1 MSWTPQQEEALQ
13 VRNKNLLLSAAAGS
27 GKTAV
32 LTERIIRLVK
42 DPENH
47 TDINQ
52 LLVLTFTKAAA
63 SEMKSRVSAAL
74 TRELDAA
81 SKAEDKPLMRH
92 LERQITLLS
101 SAQISTLDS
110 FFQSLVRQYFYLLD
124 LDPKTKILA
133 DENEN
138 HLIEEE
144 VLAEVLEQWYE
155 KGDPDFL
162 ETADFFVSR
171 YQDRKL
177 KDTILKLHDFC
188 DSMAFPDV
196 WLENLPKNYQIP
208 ADAHLDDLPW
218 SKPVLDKLK
227 ALMEKICDLYRQAFA
242 IMDRNPAAQAVYTEK
257 LGNEYAFFSK
267 AAKAT
272 SWKDF
277 YNTASFS
284 FGTLKGISKAQ
295 AEQFNFA
302 STKDFTD
309 SEDAKTI
316 RKRRDD
322 AKKIYNDKLSPFF
335 AIAEDQ
341 WIGETR
347 AMSATASVLAR
358 LTLDFSHAYR
368 LRKKQE
374 GYMDFSDAERYALE
388 LLIDRNAPDFT
399 PERAAHFP
407 SETARSLQQKYK
419 EVMIDEYQDT
429 NEVQELITALISN
442 GKNRFMVGD
451 IKQSIYRFRQA
462 DPTIFLAKYKSFTT
476 DPDAIDYRIDL
487 NKNFRSDAGIL
498 SSINYLFRQI
508 MTEKNLE
515 LDYGAAE
522 ALYPGRHEEPRPQ
535 SYVGG
540 KVSLTLLDSADLA
553 DAEDASLQDIKNIEL
568 EGRYIVMTIQ
578 EIMNSQKQVMN
589 KDGSFRPA
597 SYGDIAILLRAV
609 TNKAP
614 ALLKIL
620 EAAGIPAI
628 SAAEDDFVRNVEVE
642 ILWALLKVL
651 DNPLQDLAMAAVL
664 RSFFVGLAEAD
675 MAKLYLAKKDAGL
688 SHLFQILP
696 QAADILPTEEAE
708 KVARFLSHYQV
719 WRNRS
724 IEDGVAPLIQDILED
739 TGYLTYVSGLP
750 GGSFRKSHV
759 QAFYQL
765 ALTRDSSSHNGL
777 YPFLNYLAKISKDD
791 KQFKA
796 NRAAVSSDAVRIM
809 TIHKSKGLE
818 FPIVFLPDLA
828 KSFNTQDMND
838 PVLCHKTLGMGLPY
852 YDKDHQARW
861 PTLYHYAVKYAS
873 LQENAAEEARLLYVA
888 MTRARDALYLS
899 AISKKVSTLL
909 SNNAL
914 ALAGT
919 GSTEPTPLPSHL
931 ISNGK
936 SYLDWVLPAMMHHR
950 NLKDLWDSLDRI
962 PSYQDDA
969 PGDHSTFVFAQKLAQ
984 LVLTDEERALLTP
997 VKPAENEAAP
1007 QEEIPV
1013 SEEPPAKETASPL
1026 SDFLSS
1032 LPAEIPDWLSRQLT
1046 WRYDFPGAV
1055 DTPAKLT
1062 ATAAVKL
1069 REAAEYAE
1077 GEEPPYASVTLA
1089 EDMPAPAETAETGE
1103 TEYAQLLQGTPPD
1116 YAALPAFADDD
1127 TPKYS
1132 GTSFGTLMH
1141 KAMELIDFT
1150 SLFPSEDSI
1159 RQRIQSLSAKK
1170 MFTEEET
1177 KILLSHRR
1185 NRNPVRAL
1193 LTFAEGPLCEAMKNA
1208 KYIWKEMPFSIL
1220 LPARSFY
1227 EHCEDGEKIFLQG
1240 VMDCL
1245 LETQDGLIII
1255 DYKTDH
1261 TMTEEEL
1268 KHHYKIQLQVYG
1280 EAAEKLL
1287 QKPVT
1292 HLYLWSF
1299 TLGKEIEI
1307 EKSEEFC

>member
-42 DPENH
+42 APENH

-272 SWKDF
+272 TWKDF

-309 SEDAKTI
+309 SEDAKNI

-335 AIAEDQ
+335 AIAEGQ

-347 AMSATASVLAR
+347 AMSAMASVLAR

-388 LLIDRNAPDFT
+388 LLIERNAPDFT

-476 DPDAIDYRIDL
+476 DAGAIDYRIDL

-696 QAADILPTEEAE
+696 QAAEILPTEEAE

-950 NLKDLWDSLDRI
+950 NLKDLWDSLDQI

-997 VKPAENEAAP
+997 VKPEENEAAP
-1007 QEEIPV
+1007 QGEIPV

-1089 EDMPAPAETAETGE
+1089 EDMPAPAKTAETGE

-1245 LETQDGLIII
+1245 LETKDGLIII

-1299 TLGKEIEI
+1299 TLGKALEI
-1307 EKSEEFC
+1307 EKGV

>member
-272 SWKDF
+272 TWKDF

-335 AIAEDQ
+335 AIAEGQ

-347 AMSATASVLAR
+347 AMGAIASVLAR

-950 NLKDLWDSLDRI
+950 NLKDLWNSLDRI

-997 VKPAENEAAP
+997 VKPAEDEAVP

-1013 SEEPPAKETASPL
+1013 SEEPPAKESATPL

-1089 EDMPAPAETAETGE
+1089 EDMLAPAETTETGE

-1245 LETQDGLIII
+1245 LETKDGLIII

>member
-13 VRNKNLLLSAAAGS
+13 VRNRNLLLSAAAGS

-81 SKAEDKPLMRH
+81 TTAEDRPLMRH

-124 LDPKTKILA
+124 LDPKIKILA

-144 VLAEVLEQWYE
+144 VLSEVLERWYE
-155 KGDPDFL
+155 EGDADFL
-162 ETADFFVSR
+162 EAADFFVSR
-171 YQDRKL
+171 YQDRAL
-177 KDTILKLHDFC
+177 KDIILKLHDFS
-188 DSMAFPDV
+188 DTMAFPEV
-196 WLENLPKNYQIP
+196 WLENLPKNYEIP
-208 ADAHLDDLPW
+208 EGAHLDDLPW
-218 SKPVLDKLK
+218 TKPVLDNLT
-227 ALMEKICDLYRQAFA
+227 ALLEKICDLYRQAFA
-242 IMDRNPAAQAVYTEK
+242 VMEKNPAAQALYGEM
-257 LGNEYAFFSK
+257 LSNEYTFFSQ
-267 AAKAT
+267 AAKT
-272 SWKDF
+272 TTWKEL
-277 YNTASFS
+277 YSIPSFAFES
-284 FGTLKGISKAQ
+284 LPSMKKPM
-295 AEQFNFA
+295 AEQFGFT
-302 STKDFTD
+302 STKDFTNSD
-309 SEDAKTI
+309 DAGAIKKQRNDAK
-316 RKRRDD
+316 D
-322 AKKIYNDKLSPFF
+322 IYTKKLSPFF
-335 AIAEDQ
+335 SIEENQ
-341 WIGETR
+341 WLRETR
-347 AMSATASVLAR
+347 AMHAMASVLAR
-358 LTLDFSHAYR
+358 LTLDFSKAYR
-368 LRKKQE
+368 QRKKQE
-374 GYMDFSDAERYALE
+374 GYMDFSDSERYALE
-388 LLIDRNAPDFT
+388 LLIDRSAVGFT
-399 PERAAHFP
+399 PERATDFP
-407 SETARSLQQKYK
+407 SETARSLQKKYK

-462 DPTIFLAKYKSFTT
+462 DPTIFLSKYKTFTT
-476 DPDAIDYRIDL
+476 GSDTVNYRIDL
-487 NKNFRSDAGIL
+487 NKNFRSDAGVL

-508 MTEKNLE
+508 MTEENLE

-522 ALYPGRHEEPRPQ
+522 ALYPGRHEEARPE

-540 KVSLTLLDSADLA
+540 KVSLTLLDSEELSGDV
-553 DAEDASLQDIKNIEL
+553 DASLQEIQNIHL
-568 EGRYIVMTIQ
+568 EGRYIAKTIQ
-578 EIMNSQKQVMN
+578 SLMASQKQVMN
-589 KDGSFRPA
+589 KDGSFRPV
-597 SYGDIAILLRAV
+597 SYGDMVILLRSIS
-609 TNKAP
+609 NKGP
-614 ALLKIL
+614 ELLKIL

-628 SAAEDDFVRNVEVE
+628 SSADDDFVRNVEVE
-642 ILWALLKVL
+642 ILWALLKIL
-651 DNPLQDLAMAAVL
+651 DNPLQDLALAAVL
-664 RSFFVGLAEAD
+664 RSFFVGLTETH
-675 MAKLYLAKKDAGL
+675 MANLYLAKKDRGL
-688 SHLFQILP
+688 AHLFQILP
-696 QAADILPTEEAE
+696 EAASIFPAEEAE
-708 KVARFLSHYQV
+708 KVARFLSHFHV
-719 WRNRS
+719 WRSRS
-724 IEDGVAPLIQDILED
+724 IEDGVAPLIRDILDD

-750 GGSFRKSHV
+750 GGSFRKSHI
-759 QAFYQL
+759 QAFYKL
-765 ALTRDSSSHNGL
+765 ALERDSSSHNGL
-777 YPFLNYLAKISKDD
+777 YPFLNYLSQLSKDD

-818 FPIVFLPDLA
+818 FPIVFLADTA
-828 KSFNTQDMND
+828 KAFNTQDMND
-838 PVLCHKTLGMGLPY
+838 RVLCHKTLGLGLPY
-852 YDKDHQARW
+852 YDKEHQVRW

-873 LQENAAEEARLLYVA
+873 LKENDAEEARLLYVA

-899 AISKKVSTLL
+899 AVTKKGEDLL
-909 SNNAL
+909 KNTAL
-914 ALAGT
+914 ALVGT
-919 GSTEPTPLPSHL
+919 TADAPAPLPSHL

-936 SYLDWVLPAMMHHR
+936 SYLDWILPAMMHHR
-950 NLKDLWDSLDRI
+950 NLKDLWDRLEAI
-962 PSYQDDA
+962 PAYQDDA
-969 PGDHSTFVFAQKLAQ
+969 PGDCSTFVFAIRAARQF
-984 LVLTDEERALLTP
+984 LTPEERALLAPTSSEEE
-997 VKPAENEAAP
+997 VATEIKEIEAP
-1007 QEEIPV
+1007 QEAV
-1013 SEEPPAKETASPL
+1013 PL
-1026 SDFLSS
+1026 SDFLAR
-1032 LPAEIPDWLSRQLT
+1032 LPSEIPEWLSRQLT

-1077 GEEPPYASVTLA
+1077 GEEPPYASATLA
-1089 EDMPAPAETAETGE
+1089 EDIAEPTENK
-1103 TEYAQLLQGTPPD
+1103 TEYAALLASTPPD

-1127 TPKYS
+1127 APKYS

-1159 RQRIQSLSAKK
+1159 RQRILSLAARQ

-1227 EHCEDGEKIFLQG
+1227 EHCEEGEKIFLQG

-1245 LETQDGLIII
+1245 VETKDGLIII

-1307 EKSEEFC
+1307 EKIGE

>member
-13 VRNKNLLLSAAAGS
+13 VRNRNLLLSAAAGS

-74 TRELDAA
+74 TRELDEATT
-81 SKAEDKPLMRH
+81 AEDRPLMRH

-124 LDPKTKILA
+124 LDPKIKILA

-144 VLAEVLEQWYE
+144 VLSEVLERWYE
-155 KGDPDFL
+155 KGDADFL
-162 ETADFFVSR
+162 EAADFFVSR
-171 YQDRKL
+171 YQDRAL
-177 KDTILKLHDFC
+177 KDIILKLHDFS
-188 DSMAFPDV
+188 DTMAFPEV
-196 WLENLPKNYQIP
+196 WLENLPKNYEIP
-208 ADAHLDDLPW
+208 EGAHLDDLPW
-218 SKPVLDKLK
+218 TKPVLDNLT
-227 ALMEKICDLYRQAFA
+227 ALLEKICDLYRQAFA
-242 IMDRNPAAQAVYTEK
+242 VMEKNPAANAVYSEK
-257 LGNEYAFFSK
+257 LGEEYAFFSE
-267 AAKAT
+267 AAKVST
-272 SWKDF
+272 WKAL
-277 YNTASFS
+277 YAIPSFS
-284 FGTLKGISKAQ
+284 FATLKGISKDQVAQ
-295 AEQFNFA
+295 FHLSSSKE
-302 STKDFTD
+302 FTN
-309 SEDAKTI
+309 SADAKAI
-316 RKRRDD
+316 KDLRDSVK
-322 AKKIYNDKLSPFF
+322 AVYTKKLSPFF
-335 AIAEDQ
+335 SIEEDQ
-341 WIGETR
+341 WLRETR
-347 AMSATASVLAR
+347 SMHAMASVLSR
-358 LTLDFSHAYR
+358 LTLDFSKAYR
-368 LRKKQE
+368 QRKKQE
-374 GYMDFSDAERYALE
+374 GYMDFSDSERYALE
-388 LLIDRNAPDFT
+388 LLLDRNAPGFA
-399 PERAAHFP
+399 PERATDFP
-407 SETARSLQQKYK
+407 SETARSLQKKYK

-429 NEVQELITALISN
+429 NEVQELITALVSN

-462 DPTIFLAKYKSFTT
+462 DPTIFLSKYKTFTT
-476 DPDAIDYRIDL
+476 GTDTVNYRIDL
-487 NKNFRSDAGIL
+487 NKNFRSDAGVL

-508 MTEKNLE
+508 MTEENLE

-522 ALYPGRHEEPRPQ
+522 ALYPGRHEEARPE

-540 KVSLTLLDSADLA
+540 KVSLTLLDSEELSGDV
-553 DAEDASLQDIKNIEL
+553 DASLQEIQNIHL
-568 EGRYIVMTIQ
+568 EGRYIAETIQ
-578 EIMNSQKQVMN
+578 SLMASQKQVMN
-589 KDGSFRPA
+589 KDGSFRPV
-597 SYGDIAILLRAV
+597 SYGDMVILLRSIS
-609 TNKAP
+609 NKGP
-614 ALLKIL
+614 ELLKIL

-628 SAAEDDFVRNVEVE
+628 SSADDDFVRNVEVE
-642 ILWALLKVL
+642 ILWALLKIL

-664 RSFFVGLAEAD
+664 RSFFVGLTETHIAN
-675 MAKLYLAKKDAGL
+675 LYLAKKDRGL
-688 SHLFQILP
+688 AHLFQILP
-696 QAADILPTEEAE
+696 EAASILPAEEAE
-708 KVARFLSHYQV
+708 KVARFLSHFHV
-719 WRNRS
+719 WRSRS
-724 IEDGVAPLIQDILED
+724 IEDGVAPLIRDILDD

-750 GGSFRKSHV
+750 GGSFRRSHI
-759 QAFYQL
+759 QAFYKL
-765 ALTRDSSSHNGL
+765 ALERDSSSHNGL
-777 YPFLNYLAKISKDD
+777 YPFLNYLAQLSKDD

-818 FPIVFLPDLA
+818 FPIVFLADTA
-828 KSFNTQDMND
+828 KAFNTQDMND
-838 PVLCHKTLGMGLPY
+838 RVLCHKTLGLGLPY
-852 YDKDHQARW
+852 YDKEHQVRW
-861 PTLYHYAVKYAS
+861 PTLYQYAVKYAS
-873 LQENAAEEARLLYVA
+873 LKENDAEEARLLYVA

-899 AISKKVSTLL
+899 AVTKKGEDLL
-909 SNNAL
+909 KNTAL
-914 ALAGT
+914 ALVGT
-919 GSTEPTPLPSHL
+919 TADAPAPLPSHL

-936 SYLDWVLPAMMHHR
+936 SYLDWILPAMMHHR
-950 NLKDLWDSLDRI
+950 NLKDLWDRLEAI
-962 PSYQDDA
+962 PAYQDDA
-969 PGDHSTFVFAQKLAQ
+969 PGDHSTFVFAVRAARQF
-984 LVLTDEERALLTP
+984 LTPEERALLGS
-997 VKPAENEAAP
+997 AESE
-1007 QEEIPV
+1007 EEIAT
-1013 SEEPPAKETASPL
+1013 EIKEIEAPKEIVPL
-1026 SDFLSS
+1026 SDFLAG
-1032 LPAEIPDWLSRQLT
+1032 LPADIPAWLSRQLT

-1055 DTPAKLT
+1055 ETPAKLT

-1069 REAAEYAE
+1069 REAAEYAN
-1077 GEEPPYASVTLA
+1077 GEEPPYASATLA
-1089 EDMPAPAETAETGE
+1089 DDIAEPSEENE
-1103 TEYAQLLQGTPPD
+1103 TEYAALLAGTPPD

-1159 RQRIQSLSAKK
+1159 RQRIQSLAARQ

-1193 LTFAEGPLCEAMKNA
+1193 LTFAEGPLCETMKQA

-1227 EHCEDGEKIFLQG
+1227 EHCEEGEKIFLQG

-1245 LETQDGLIII
+1245 VETKDGLLII

-1299 TLGKEIEI
+1299 TLGKEIEVGKI
-1307 EKSEEFC
+1307 GE

>member
-1 MSWTPQQEEALQ
+1 
-13 VRNKNLLLSAAAGS
+13 
-27 GKTAV
+27 
-32 LTERIIRLVK
+32 
-42 DPENH
+42 
-47 TDINQ
+47 
-52 LLVLTFTKAAA
+52 
-63 SEMKSRVSAAL
+63 
-74 TRELDAA
+74 
-81 SKAEDKPLMRH
+81 
-92 LERQITLLS
+92 
-101 SAQISTLDS
+101 
-110 FFQSLVRQYFYLLD
+110 
-124 LDPKTKILA
+124 
-133 DENEN
+133 
-138 HLIEEE
+138 
-144 VLAEVLEQWYE
+144 
-155 KGDPDFL
+155 
-162 ETADFFVSR
+162 
-171 YQDRKL
+171 
-177 KDTILKLHDFC
+177 
-188 DSMAFPDV
+188 
-196 WLENLPKNYQIP
+196 
-208 ADAHLDDLPW
+208 
-218 SKPVLDKLK
+218 
-227 ALMEKICDLYRQAFA
+227 
-242 IMDRNPAAQAVYTEK
+242 
-257 LGNEYAFFSK
+257 
-267 AAKAT
+267 
-272 SWKDF
+272 
-277 YNTASFS
+277 
-284 FGTLKGISKAQ
+284 
-295 AEQFNFA
+295 
-302 STKDFTD
+302 
-309 SEDAKTI
+309 
-316 RKRRDD
+316 
-322 AKKIYNDKLSPFF
+322 
-335 AIAEDQ
+335 
-341 WIGETR
+341 
-347 AMSATASVLAR
+347 
-358 LTLDFSHAYR
+358 
-368 LRKKQE
+368 
-374 GYMDFSDAERYALE
+374 
-388 LLIDRNAPDFT
+388 
-399 PERAAHFP
+399 
-407 SETARSLQQKYK
+407 
-419 EVMIDEYQDT
+419 
-429 NEVQELITALISN
+429 
-442 GKNRFMVGD
+442 
-451 IKQSIYRFRQA
+451 
-462 DPTIFLAKYKSFTT
+462 
-476 DPDAIDYRIDL
+476 
-487 NKNFRSDAGIL
+487 
-498 SSINYLFRQI
+498 
-508 MTEKNLE
+508 
-515 LDYGAAE
+515 
-522 ALYPGRHEEPRPQ
+522 
-535 SYVGG
+535 
-540 KVSLTLLDSADLA
+540 
-553 DAEDASLQDIKNIEL
+553 
-568 EGRYIVMTIQ
+568 
-578 EIMNSQKQVMN
+578 
-589 KDGSFRPA
+589 
-597 SYGDIAILLRAV
+597 
-609 TNKAP
+609 
-614 ALLKIL
+614 
-620 EAAGIPAI
+620 
-628 SAAEDDFVRNVEVE
+628 
-642 ILWALLKVL
+642 
-651 DNPLQDLAMAAVL
+651 MAAVL

-696 QAADILPTEEAE
+696 QAAEILPAEEAE

-997 VKPAENEAAP
+997 VKPEENEAAP

-1013 SEEPPAKETASPL
+1013 SEEEIPAKEPATPL
-1026 SDFLSS
+1026 SDFLDS

-1245 LETQDGLIII
+1245 LETKDGLIII

-1299 TLGKEIEI
+1299 TLGKALEI
-1307 EKSEEFC
+1307 EKGV

>member
-1 MSWTPQQEEALQ
+1 MSWTPQQEEALH

-81 SKAEDKPLMRH
+81 SVAEDRPLMRH

-124 LDPKTKILA
+124 LDPKIKILA

-138 HLIEEE
+138 HLIQEE
-144 VLAEVLEQWYE
+144 VLAEVLERWYE
-155 KGDPDFL
+155 KEDADFL
-162 ETADFFVSR
+162 EASDFFVSR
-171 YQDRKL
+171 YQDRAL
-177 KDTILKLHDFC
+177 KDMILKLHDFS
-188 DSMAFPDV
+188 DTMAFPEV
-196 WLENLPKNYQIP
+196 WLESLPKNYEIP
-208 ADAHLDDLPW
+208 EGAHLDDLPW
-218 SKPVLDKLK
+218 TKPVLEKLT
-227 ALMEKICDLYRQAFA
+227 ALLEKICDLYRQAFS
-242 IMDRNPAAQAVYTEK
+242 IMEKNPATHAVYGEK
-257 LGNEYAFFSK
+257 LSEEYAFFSD
-267 AAKAT
+267 AAKVT
-272 SWKDF
+272 TWKAL
-277 YNTASFS
+277 YAIPSFS
-284 FGTLKGISKAQ
+284 FATLKGISKDQVAQ
-295 AEQFNFA
+295 FHF
-302 STKDFTD
+302 SSSKDFTN
-309 SEDAKTI
+309 SEDAKAI
-316 RKRRDD
+316 KDLRDS
-322 AKKIYNDKLSPFF
+322 AKAVYTKKLSPFF
-335 AIAEDQ
+335 SIGEDQ
-341 WIGETR
+341 WLSETA
-347 AMSATASVLAR
+347 AMHSMASVLAR
-358 LTLDFSHAYR
+358 LTLEFSKAYR
-368 LRKKQE
+368 QRKKQE
-374 GYMDFSDAERYALE
+374 GYMDFSDSERYALE
-388 LLIDRNAPDFT
+388 LLIDRSAPGFT
-399 PERAAHFP
+399 PERATDFP

-429 NEVQELITALISN
+429 NEVQELITALVSN

-462 DPTIFLAKYKSFTT
+462 DPTIFLSKYKTFTT
-476 DPDAIDYRIDL
+476 GTDTINYRIDL

-508 MTEKNLE
+508 MTEENLE
-515 LDYGAAE
+515 LDYGDAE
-522 ALYPGRHEEPRPQ
+522 ALYPGRHEEKRPGN
-535 SYVGG
+535 YVGG
-540 KVSLTLLDSADLA
+540 EVSLALLDSAELSGDV
-553 DAEDASLQDIKNIEL
+553 DASLQEIQNIQL
-568 EGRYIVMTIQ
+568 EGRYIAGTIQ
-578 EIMNSQKQVMN
+578 SLMASQKQVMN
-589 KDGSFRPA
+589 KDGSFRPV
-597 SYGDIAILLRAV
+597 SYGDMVILLRSIS
-609 TNKAP
+609 NKGP
-614 ALLKIL
+614 EILKIL

-628 SAAEDDFVRNVEVE
+628 SSADDDFVRNVEVE
-642 ILWALLKVL
+642 ILWALLKIL

-664 RSFFVGLAEAD
+664 RSFFVGLTETH
-675 MAKLYLAKKDAGL
+675 MAKLYLAKKDRGL

-696 QAADILPTEEAE
+696 EASSVLPEKEAE
-708 KVARFLSHYQV
+708 KVSRFLARFRV
-719 WRNRS
+719 WRSRS
-724 IEDGVAPLIQDILED
+724 IEDGVAPLLRDILDD
-739 TGYLTYVSGLP
+739 TGYLTYVSGLS
-750 GGSFRKSHV
+750 GGSFRRSHI
-759 QAFYQL
+759 QAFYKL
-765 ALTRDSSSHNGL
+765 ALERDSSSHNGL
-777 YPFLNYLAKISKDD
+777 YPFLNYLAQLSKDD

-818 FPIVFLPDLA
+818 FPIVFLADTA
-828 KSFNTQDMND
+828 KAFNTQDMND
-838 PVLCHKTLGMGLPY
+838 RVLCHKTLGLGLPY
-852 YDKDHQARW
+852 YDKEHQVRW

-873 LQENAAEEARLLYVA
+873 LKENDAEEARLLYVA
-888 MTRARDALYLS
+888 MTRARDALYIS
-899 AISKKVSTLL
+899 GVSKKAEVLL
-909 SNNAL
+909 HNNAL
-914 ALAGT
+914 ALVGT
-919 GSTEPTPLPSHL
+919 TADAPTPLPSHL

-936 SYLDWVLPAMMHHR
+936 SYLDWILPAMMHHR
-950 NLKDLWDSLDRI
+950 NLSALWDRLDAV
-962 PSYQDDA
+962 PAYQDDA
-969 PGDHSTFVFAQKLAQ
+969 TGDRSTFVFAVRAATQF
-984 LVLTDEERALLTP
+984 LTEEEKTLMGGPMSDEETAAEIKKISAPKEALP
-997 VKPAENEAAP
+997 
-1007 QEEIPV
+1007 I
-1013 SEEPPAKETASPL
+1013 
-1026 SDFLSS
+1026 SDFLAR
-1032 LPAEIPDWLSRQLT
+1032 LPQEIPDWLSRQLT

-1069 REAAEYAE
+1069 REAAEYAN
-1077 GEEPPYASVTLA
+1077 GEEPPYASATLA
-1089 EDMPAPAETAETGE
+1089 EDIVEPKEEE
-1103 TEYAQLLQGTPPD
+1103 TEFSKLLEGTPPD

-1141 KAMELIDFT
+1141 KAMEVIDFT
-1150 SLFPSEDSI
+1150 SLFPSEASI
-1159 RQRIQSLSAKK
+1159 RQRIQSLAARQI
-1170 MFTEEET
+1170 FTEEET
-1177 KILLSHRR
+1177 KILLSHRK

-1227 EHCEDGEKIFLQG
+1227 EHCEAGEKIFLQG

-1245 LETQDGLIII
+1245 LETKDGLIII

-1307 EKSEEFC
+1307 GKGIRDKG

>member
-188 DSMAFPDV
+188 DAMAFPDV

-272 SWKDF
+272 TWKDF

-309 SEDAKTI
+309 SDDAKNI

-335 AIAEDQ
+335 AIAEGQ

-476 DPDAIDYRIDL
+476 DAGAIDYRIDL

-508 MTEKNLE
+508 MTEKNLD

-540 KVSLTLLDSADLA
+540 KVSLTLLDSAELA

-628 SAAEDDFVRNVEVE
+628 STAEDDFVRNVEVE

-796 NRAAVSSDAVRIM
+796 NRAAISSDAVRIM

-969 PGDHSTFVFAQKLAQ
+969 PGDHSTFIFAQKLAQ

-997 VKPAENEAAP
+997 VKPAEDKAAP

-1013 SEEPPAKETASPL
+1013 SEEPPAKESATPL

-1089 EDMPAPAETAETGE
+1089 EDMPAPAETAETVE

-1245 LETQDGLIII
+1245 LETKDGLIII

>member
-13 VRNKNLLLSAAAGS
+13 VRNRNLLLSAAAGS

-81 SKAEDKPLMRH
+81 TTAEDRPLMRH

-124 LDPKTKILA
+124 LDPKIKILA

-144 VLAEVLEQWYE
+144 VLSEVLERWYE
-155 KGDPDFL
+155 EGDVDFL
-162 ETADFFVSR
+162 EAADFFVSR
-171 YQDRKL
+171 YQDRAL
-177 KDTILKLHDFC
+177 KDIILKLHDFS
-188 DSMAFPDV
+188 DTMAFPEV
-196 WLENLPKNYQIP
+196 WLENLPKNYEIP
-208 ADAHLDDLPW
+208 EGAHLDDLPW
-218 SKPVLDKLK
+218 TKPVLDNLT
-227 ALMEKICDLYRQAFA
+227 ALLEKICDFYRQAFA
-242 IMDRNPAAQAVYTEK
+242 VMEKNPAAQALYGEM
-257 LGNEYAFFSK
+257 LSNEYTFFSQ
-267 AAKAT
+267 AAKT
-272 SWKDF
+272 TTWKEL
-277 YNTASFS
+277 YSIPSFKFDNLPRMLKPMAAQ
-284 FGTLKGISKAQ
+284 FGY
-295 AEQFNFA
+295 A
-302 STKDFTD
+302 STSDFTN
-309 SEDAKTI
+309 SADANNI
-316 RKRRDD
+316 RDRRKA
-322 AKKIYNDKLSPFF
+322 AKKIYDEKLTPFF

-341 WIGETR
+341 WLRETR
-347 AMSATASVLAR
+347 SMGTMALVLAR
-358 LTLDFSHAYR
+358 LTLDFSKAYR
-368 LRKKQE
+368 QRKKQE
-374 GYMDFSDAERYALE
+374 GYMDFSDSERYALE
-388 LLIDRNAPDFT
+388 LLIDRSAVGFT
-399 PERAAHFP
+399 PERATDFP
-407 SETARSLQQKYK
+407 SETARSLQKKYK

-462 DPTIFLAKYKSFTT
+462 DPTIFLSKYKTFTT
-476 DPDAIDYRIDL
+476 GSDTVNYRIDL
-487 NKNFRSDAGIL
+487 NKNFRSDAGVL

-508 MTEKNLE
+508 MTEENLE

-522 ALYPGRHEEPRPQ
+522 ALYPGRHEEARPE

-540 KVSLTLLDSADLA
+540 KVSLTLLDSEELSGDV
-553 DAEDASLQDIKNIEL
+553 DASLLEIQNIHL
-568 EGRYIVMTIQ
+568 EGRYIAKTIQ
-578 EIMNSQKQVMN
+578 SLMASQKQVMN
-589 KDGSFRPA
+589 KDGSFRPV
-597 SYGDIAILLRAV
+597 SYGDMVILLRSIS
-609 TNKAP
+609 NKGP
-614 ALLKIL
+614 ELLKIL

-628 SAAEDDFVRNVEVE
+628 SSADDDFVRNVEVE
-642 ILWALLKVL
+642 ILWALLKIL
-651 DNPLQDLAMAAVL
+651 DNPLQDLAMVAVL
-664 RSFFVGLAEAD
+664 RSFFVGLTETH
-675 MAKLYLAKKDAGL
+675 MANLYLAKKGRGL
-688 SHLFQILP
+688 AHLFQILP
-696 QAADILPTEEAE
+696 EAASILPAEEAA
-708 KVARFLSHYQV
+708 KVARFLSHFHV
-719 WRNRS
+719 WRSRS
-724 IEDGVAPLIQDILED
+724 IEDGVAPLIRDILDD

-750 GGSFRKSHV
+750 GGSFRRSHI
-759 QAFYQL
+759 QAFYKL
-765 ALTRDSSSHNGL
+765 ALERDSSSHNGL
-777 YPFLNYLAKISKDD
+777 YPFLNYLSQLSKDD

-818 FPIVFLPDLA
+818 FPIVFLADTA
-828 KSFNTQDMND
+828 KAFNTQDMND
-838 PVLCHKTLGMGLPY
+838 RVLCHKTLGLGLPY
-852 YDKDHQARW
+852 YDKEHQVRW

-873 LQENAAEEARLLYVA
+873 LKENDAEEARLLYVA

-899 AISKKVSTLL
+899 AVTKKGEDLL
-909 SNNAL
+909 KNTAL
-914 ALAGT
+914 ALVGT
-919 GSTEPTPLPSHL
+919 TADAPAPLPSHL

-936 SYLDWVLPAMMHHR
+936 SYLDWILPAMMHHR
-950 NLKDLWDSLDRI
+950 NLKDLWDRLEAI
-962 PSYQDDA
+962 PAYQDDA
-969 PGDHSTFVFAQKLAQ
+969 PGDCSTFVFAIRAARQF
-984 LVLTDEERALLTP
+984 LTPEERALL
-997 VKPAENEAAP
+997 AP
-1007 QEEIPV
+1007 TS
-1013 SEEPPAKETASPL
+1013 SEEKVATEIKEIEAPKEAVPL
-1026 SDFLSS
+1026 SDFLAR
-1032 LPAEIPDWLSRQLT
+1032 LPAEIPEWLSRQLT

-1077 GEEPPYASVTLA
+1077 GEEPPYASATLA
-1089 EDMPAPAETAETGE
+1089 EDIAEPTENE
-1103 TEYAQLLQGTPPD
+1103 TEYAALLAGTPPD
-1116 YAALPAFADDD
+1116 YAALPTFADDD

-1159 RQRIQSLSAKK
+1159 RQRILSLAARQ

-1227 EHCEDGEKIFLQG
+1227 EHCEEGEKIFLQG

-1245 LETQDGLIII
+1245 VETKDGLIII

-1307 EKSEEFC
+1307 EKIGE